1 MAGNTLT
8 LLRRLMFTL
17 RRQGCEILWPD
28 VISTHTV
35 HFSHIHTE
43 LD

>member
-8 LLRRLMFTL
+8 LLIRLMFTL
-17 RRQGCEILWPD
+17 TRQGFEILWHD
-28 VISTHTV
+28 VISEGP
-35 HFSHIHTE
+35 FSHIHTE

>member
-17 RRQGCEILWPD
+17 TRQGLEMLWHD
-28 VISTHTV
+28 VISDRP
-35 HFSHIHTE
+35 FSHIHTE

>member
-8 LLRRLMFTL
+8 LLRQLMFTL
-17 RRQGCEILWPD
+17 TRQGLEMLWHD
-28 VISTHTV
+28 VISGRP
-35 HFSHIHTE
+35 FSHIHNE